1 MQKITKRELEVLEL
15 FCYKNDEISNILNI
29 SIFTVKNH
37 VHNILH
43 KLEETTKIRALIKA
57 IKMGIINVYAIEI
70 SYVDVGF
77 WDKNGTYK
85 MDMQRII
92 NDNKK

>member
-29 SIFTVKNH
+29 SIPTVKTH

-57 IKMGIINVYAIEI
+57 IKMGIINIYAIEI